1 MWNQTYQKIL
11 SMICGQEKLKMRMKL
26 NFWCQRRKPYS
37 LSFFDQ
43 CLALAKNQKHKYAV
57 FTMLMQDYSVFV
69 VFSLQDMNDFP
80 PVFSQ
85 SVYRGMVAPNAVKG
99 TIITTV
105 VANDSDPTVR
115 ISNCYSVFFPRWC
128 MRVIQNND
136 ACVHLVWVCVVDG
149 VLSVFNAFTGLLT
162 ETSW

>member
-1 MWNQTYQKIL
+1 MSKKKTI
-11 SMICGQEKLKMRMKL
+11 
-26 NFWCQRRKPYS
+26 F
-37 LSFFDQ
+37 SFFLRF
-43 CLALAKNQKHKYAV
+43 LALAEKQKRKYAV
-57 FTMLMQDYSVFV
+57 FTMLMQYYSVFV

-115 ISNCYSVFFPRWC
+115 IYN
-128 MRVIQNND
+128 
-136 ACVHLVWVCVVDG
+136 
-149 VLSVFNAFTGLLT
+149 
-162 ETSW
+162 